1 LALLNGGSDYLIL
14 HNVACI
20 YAMISRGESTRRTEH
35 EDVALAMLR
44 RALELSRREHDFQR
58 EIQLIQREPAFAV
71 SLRQR
76 PEFKNLASN
85 LSS

>member
-1 LALLNGGSDYLIL
+1 
-14 HNVACI
+14 
-20 YAMISRGESTRRTEH
+20 
-35 EDVALAMLR
+35 MLR